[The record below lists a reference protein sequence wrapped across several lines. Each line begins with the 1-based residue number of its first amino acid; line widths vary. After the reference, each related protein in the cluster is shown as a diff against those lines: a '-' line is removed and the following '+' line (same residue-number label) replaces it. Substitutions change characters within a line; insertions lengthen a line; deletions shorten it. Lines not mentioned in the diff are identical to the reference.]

1 MLEKEDL
8 EPIFK
13 AVVRDLQNQSERLAK
28 IEAAFEKLTPQPRKR
43 SAFEII
49 ENVERM
55 IDNGDG
61 HYSGQATRNIRAQMQ
76 ELRAVLSQ

>member
-28 IEAAFEKLTPQPRKR
+28 IEAALSKKQKAIQAIDDCRNLIR
-43 SAFEII
+43 SSYVYSLQDCVLELLDELHKIM
-49 ENVERM
+49 ENDE
-55 IDNGDG
+55 
-61 HYSGQATRNIRAQMQ
+61 
-76 ELRAVLSQ
+76 